1 MLGKKELPFGK
12 YKQYLI
18 DYLRMQGVEAR
29 EGQVMNCPWHEDSTP
44 SFSVF
49 RGESG
54 ELAFNCFGCGRAGD
68 IYKAVEYCT
77 GETDAKKQFEEV
89 ERIFGNGESVVS
101 TFVPASSEKE
111 EPTFTPDPEAFKKL
125 TDWLKTQTT
134 DERIRHYFSQRMRD
148 KTLGQSDS
156 YPEEVLKNAVPF
168 FYYWPGAR
176 IAEGALG
183 KKTLFD
189 AGIPFSNKD
198 KDLPEEQR
206 RVSWYHDGI
215 LAKSKE
221 GFKLLYIDTRQEKP
235 SQKRNPRQGVSY
247 FPIPDDF
254 PEGETVVLMEGEID
268 AILCHAI
275 GIKAYSMGG
284 VGGLTKKRIEKYIV
298 GKDIPEIILFADND
312 KNLGSQK
319 KYGLVPVTKDDH
331 IRETVPENL
340 IKLGYKGKIKVTVL
354 PADCPY
360 KDPDDAIRNRDYEI
374 VRKAVREAKDYVR
387 PLPLSQGAGD
397 NGEKEEAKNADGG
410 IFEKW
415 DEIPLKFFKS
425 LIKKFPYDE
434 MENEDKIRLFSAA
447 YKSCR
452 DSRAIEALVE
462 WSGNTISK
470 SDIKQFAKDG
480 PSPYDLEP
488 LGVKY
493 NVSAFIINKL
503 MAMLV
508 PASEILE
515 NNKIKKTIISID
527 YSTVQEETIKVF
539 LDDKSEHTAAEIIS
553 QASCGNLMYHPVDKN
568 NYAFNGINWMSVE
581 GLAEPICQILSN
593 ILIDYLKR
601 NTQLKEAIGAML
613 KRIRSRQFRQ
623 NVVKDFNEMPENIFD
638 TNIVKFDAEPCKE
651 SYTFLDGVVYF
662 RNGKI
667 EYKREADRT
676 EYRRGVLPY
685 TIDEFKKAAEPKK
698 FLDFINSDFYEPDE
712 KTLALNPHRTADS
725 LLYALSL
732 IPSRNKKE
740 CYGMFFL
747 GEGGTGKSTL
757 CNLLED
763 LFIGFSYSIP
773 KGLLVAQRAPFEN
786 PASATPQLAEFEGKL
801 LAISQETRK
810 GSLLISDVFKSIT
823 SGDTMS
829 ARFLHENLRRFNPTS
844 QIIVASN
851 YDPRFDGHD
860 GAVVRR
866 LLVFRFNINHRKNK
880 DDARFADIKAYLR
893 DEYPAILKLFAQ
905 KYIELQ
911 AKFGG
916 KVPESQ
922 ECINE
927 KNNYVED
934 QETDTDNFVK
944 LCLKITN
951 YDNDSFVFSDQI
963 YACYLR
969 FLDRD
974 ESEQNSKDIL
984 TQKKLTGILKRDYQE
999 FKANWKQKRPAGGG
1013 LPKWGFQH
1021 ISFTELGL
1029 EYLSGRTAQNTG
1041 VQVSHNGPVT
1051 ACTPPPDDNPF
1062 AEYPG

>member
-89 ERIFGNGESVVS
+89 ERIFGNGESVAS

-134 DERIRHYFSQRMRD
+134 DERIRHYFSQRMLD
-148 KTLGQSDS
+148 KTSGQSDS

-168 FYYWPGAR
+168 FYFWPGAK
-176 IAEGALG
+176 IAERALG

-198 KDLPEEQR
+198 KNLPEEQR
-206 RVSWYHDGI
+206 RVSWHHSGI
-215 LAKSKE
+215 LARSKE
-221 GFKLLYIDTRQEKP
+221 GFKLLYIDFTQEKP
-235 SQKRNPRQGVSY
+235 SQQRNPRQGVSY

-268 AILCHAI
+268 AIMCQSI
-275 GIKAYSMGG
+275 GIKAFSMGG
-284 VGGLTKKRIEKYIV
+284 KGGLTKKRIEKYIV
-298 GKDIPEIILFADND
+298 GKNIPEIILFADND
-312 KNLGSQK
+312 KDLGSQK
-319 KYGLVPVTKDDH
+319 KYGLIPVTKNDH

-360 KDPDDAIRNRDYEI
+360 KDPDDAIRNQDYEI
-374 VRKAVREAKDYVR
+374 VRKAVQEAKDYVR

-397 NGEKEEAKNADGG
+397 NGEKEEVENADGG

-452 DSRAIEALVE
+452 DSRAVEALIE

-470 SDIKQFAKDG
+470 SDIKQFAKNG
-480 PSPYDLEP
+480 PSPYDFEP

-503 MAMLV
+503 MSMLV
-508 PASEILE
+508 PASEILK
-515 NNKIKKTIISID
+515 NNKIKNTIISID

-553 QASCGNLMYHPVDKN
+553 QASCGNLMYHPLDKN

-601 NTQLKEAIGAML
+601 NTQLKECISSIL

-623 NVVKDFNEMPENIFD
+623 NVVKDFNEMPENIFNTD
-638 TNIVKFDAEPCKE
+638 IVKFDAEACKE

-667 EYKREADRT
+667 EYQKEAPRE
-676 EYRRGVLPY
+676 EYRRVVLPY
-685 TIDEFKKAAEPKK
+685 TIEEFKKAGEPKK
-698 FLDFINSDFYEPDE
+698 FLDFISSDFYEPDE
-712 KTLALNPHRTADS
+712 NTLKVNPYRTADS

-747 GEGGTGKSTL
+747 GGGGTGKSTL
-757 CNLLED
+757 INLLED
-763 LFIGFSYSIP
+763 LFVGFSYSIP
-773 KGLLVAQRAPFEN
+773 KGFLVAQRMPFEN
-786 PASATPQLAEFEGKL
+786 PASASPHLAEFEGKL
-801 LAISQETRK
+801 VAISQETPK
-810 GSLLISDVFKSIT
+810 GSVLISDVFKT
-823 SGDTMS
+823 LTAGDTVS
-829 ARFLHENLRRFNPTS
+829 ARKLHENLRKFNPTA
-844 QIIVASN
+844 QIIVVSN
-851 YDPRFDGHD
+851 YDPKFNGHD
-860 GAVVRR
+860 DAIIRR
-866 LLVFRFNINHRKNK
+866 LLVFRFNINHRAAK
-880 DDARFADIKAYLR
+880 DDSKFTNIREYLK
-893 DEYPAILKLFAQ
+893 DEYPAILKLLAE
-905 KYIELQ
+905 KYIVLQ
-911 AKFGG
+911 TKFKG

-927 KNNYVED
+927 KNSYVED
-934 QETDTDNFVK
+934 QETDIDNFIK

-951 YDNDSFVFSDQI
+951 YDNSSFVFSDQI

-1029 EYLSGRTAQNTG
+1029 EYLSGNTAQSRS
-1041 VQVSHNGPVT
+1041 VQVSQVGPMTVY
-1051 ACTPPPDDNPF
+1051 TPPPDDNPF

>member
-1 MLGKKELPFGK
+1 MLGKKELPFSK
-12 YKQYLI
+12 YKQYLV
-18 DYLRMQGVEAR
+18 DYLRMQGVEAKV
-29 EGQVMNCPWHEDSTP
+29 GQVTNCPWHQDSTP

-49 RGESG
+49 KGENG

-77 GETDAKKQFEEV
+77 GETDAKKQFEEI
-89 ERIFGNGESVVS
+89 ERIFGNGENIVS
-101 TFVPASSEKE
+101 SFVPASSEKE
-111 EPTFTPDPEAFKKL
+111 EVTFTPNPEAFEKL
-125 TDWLKTQTT
+125 TDYLKSQTT
-134 DERIRHYFSQRMRD
+134 SERVRYYFSQRMLD
-148 KTLGQSDS
+148 KTGGKSDH
-156 YPEEVLKNAVPF
+156 YPEEILEKAIPF
-168 FYYWPGAR
+168 FYYWPGAK
-176 IAEGALG
+176 IAEKALG

-206 RVSWYHDGI
+206 RVSWHHSGI

-221 GFKLLYIDTRQEKP
+221 GFKLLYIDFSQEKP
-235 SQKRNPRQGVSY
+235 SQQRNPRQGVSY
-247 FPIPDDF
+247 FPIPSDF

-268 AILCHAI
+268 AIMCQAI

-284 VGGLTKKRIEKYIV
+284 KGGLTKKRIEKYIV
-298 GKDIPEIILFADND
+298 GKNIPEIILFADND
-312 KNLGSQK
+312 KDLGSQK
-319 KYGLVPVTKDDH
+319 KYGLIPVTKDDH

-340 IKLGYKGKIKVTVL
+340 IKLGYTGKIKVTVL

-360 KDPDDAIRNRDYEI
+360 KDPDDAIRNRDFEI
-374 VRKAVREAKDYVR
+374 VKKAIQEAKDYIR
-387 PLPLSQGAGD
+387 PIPPSQGAKD
-397 NGEKEEAKNADGG
+397 NAEEIENSDGG
-410 IFEKW
+410 IYEKW
-415 DEIPLKFFKS
+415 DTIPLKFFKS
-425 LIKKFPYDE
+425 LVKKFPFDE
-434 MENEDKIRLFSAA
+434 MEDEDKIRLYSAA
-447 YKSCR
+447 FKACP
-452 DSRAIEALVE
+452 DSRAIEFLIE
-462 WSGNTISK
+462 WSGNTVEK
-470 SDIKQFAKDG
+470 SDIKQFAKNG
-480 PSPYDLEP
+480 PSPYDFEP

-503 MAMLV
+503 MSMLV
-508 PASEILE
+508 PAGEILK
-515 NNKIKKTIISID
+515 NNEVKKTIITID
-527 YSTVQEETIKVF
+527 YASVKESSIKVF

-553 QASCGNLMYHPVDKN
+553 QAACGNIMYHPVDKN
-568 NYAFNGINWMSVE
+568 NYAFNGINWISVE

-593 ILIDYLKR
+593 ILIDYLKK
-601 NTQLKEAIGAML
+601 NLQLKECISAIL

-638 TNIVKFDAEPCKE
+638 TNVVKFDAEACKE
-651 SYTFLDGVVYF
+651 SYTFLDGVVYYK
-662 RNGKI
+662 NGKF
-667 EYKREADRT
+667 EYKKEADRN
-676 EYRRGVLPY
+676 EYRRCVLPY
-685 TIDEFKKAAEPKK
+685 TMESFKKAQEPKK
-698 FLDFINSDFYEPDE
+698 FLEFINSDFYEPDE
-712 KTLALNPHRTADS
+712 KTLQINPHRTADS

-740 CYGMFFL
+740 CYGIFFL

-757 CNLLED
+757 CSLLED
-763 LFIGFSYSIP
+763 LFVGFSYSIP
-773 KGLLVAQRAPFEN
+773 KGLLVAQRTPFEN

-810 GSLLISDVFKSIT
+810 GSLLISDVFKSLT

-829 ARFLHENLRRFNPTS
+829 ARFLHENLRRFNPTA

-851 YDPRFDGHD
+851 YDPKFDGHD
-860 GAVVRR
+860 AAVIRR
-866 LLVFRFNINHRKNK
+866 LLVFRFNINHRANK
-880 DDARFADIKAYLR
+880 DDARFADIKTYLK
-893 DEYPAILKLFAQ
+893 DEYPAILKLLAT

-911 AKFGG
+911 TKYGG

-974 ESEQNSKDIL
+974 MSEGNSKDIL
-984 TQKKLTGILKRDYQE
+984 TQKKLTLILKRDYQE
-999 FKANWKQKRPAGGG
+999 FKANWKQKRPQGGG

-1021 ISFTELGL
+1021 ISFTDLGL
-1029 EYLSGRTAQNTG
+1029 EYLSGKTSEQPQQ
-1041 VQVSHNGPVT
+1041 VQVQQSGPITVY
-1051 ACTPPPDDNPF
+1051 TPPPDDDPF
-1062 AEYPG
+1062 AGGDY